1 MSITQ
6 ISDSIS
12 TLMNFVSV
20 KSPSVR
26 VTSSREAL
34 EFLDAVLRTATAAH
48 LSYGIANQPPET
60 LAESGGLVA
69 NMRKKAFGGH
79 AVFHRLI
86 IRELERRGSPRRGK
100 PRLYTCGCSATAL
113 CVSIA

>member
-1 MSITQ
+1 
-6 ISDSIS
+6 
-12 TLMNFVSV
+12 
-20 KSPSVR
+20 
-26 VTSSREAL
+26 
-34 EFLDAVLRTATAAH
+34 
-48 LSYGIANQPPET
+48 
-60 LAESGGLVA
+60 
-69 NMRKKAFGGH
+69 MRKKAFGGH